1 MREIAT
7 GGVLKE
13 YLRDLEEEPAD
24 LIEIDENET
33 GESCERLLL
42 GWKSKDKRYQM
53 LT

>member
-24 LIEIDENET
+24 LIEVDENET
-33 GESCERLLL
+33 GESYGRLLF